1 VYYLAEKSDARPLVS
16 ASRYFSRR
24 EDPKRVF
31 PDPAAKTT
39 LPMAE
44 AGPAPVADEEV
55 FAGITHDEVTT
66 TLGVDVAAAIASLA
80 DGVRASGRTR
90 AERDAL
96 EGIARQIGV
105 EAFCA
110 QRLKVIA
117 CIMGPNA
124 AGAAASTA
132 KEKDEARRQRKNQY
146 MNASSEVRRCMRNIS
161 SVPPTHARP

>member
-1 VYYLAEKSDARPLVS
+1 
-16 ASRYFSRR
+16 
-24 EDPKRVF
+24 
-31 PDPAAKTT
+31 
-39 LPMAE
+39 MAE

-55 FAGITHDEVTT
+55 FAGITHDEATT

-80 DGVRASGRTR
+80 DGVRASHRSR

-105 EAFCA
+105 EAYCA

-146 MNASSEVRRCMRNIS
+146 MNASSEVRRRMRNIL
-161 SVPPTHARP
+161 SVPPSHARP